1 LLQAG
6 SELDSGERVTKNQIF
21 TVGHSTHSLE
31 VFASLLRLH
40 GIEAIADVRSSP
52 YSKRLPQF
60 SREQLFES
68 LCAIK
73 VRYVYLGELL
83 GARRSEAS
91 CFVGDQANYSKISQL
106 PNFIDGLDRLEAGAR
121 KMRIALMCAEKDP
134 LTCHRTILVSRHL
147 QLRGLDI
154 FHVLDNGELEPHPDA
169 EHRLMLE
176 EGFTPGQLDMFGNP
190 DGGDTLLFAY
200 EKRGNK
206 IAYRRGD
213 SDEHH
218 D

>member
-1 LLQAG
+1 M
-6 SELDSGERVTKNQIF
+6 TKNQLF
-21 TVGHSTHSLE
+21 TIGHSTHSIE
-31 VFASLLRLH
+31 EFVALLILH

-60 SREQLFES
+60 SRENLTVS
-68 LCAIK
+68 LRSNK
-73 VRYVYLGELL
+73 VRYVYLGEAL
-83 GARRSEAS
+83 GARRTEAS
-91 CFVGDQANYSKISQL
+91 CFVGDQARYSKIAQL
-106 PNFIDGLDRLEAGAR
+106 PAFLEGLDRIVQGAG

-134 LTCHRTILVSRHL
+134 LTCHRTILISRHL
-147 QLRGLDI
+147 LLRGLTI
-154 FHVLDNGELEPHPDA
+154 SHVLDNGELEPHDDA

-176 EGFTPGQLDMFGNP
+176 EGFSPGQLDMFGNP
-190 DGGDTLLFAY
+190 DGGDALLFAY

-213 SDEHH
+213 SDEYQ

>member
-1 LLQAG
+1 ML
-6 SELDSGERVTKNQIF
+6 S
-21 TVGHSTHSLE
+21 
-31 VFASLLRLH
+31 LH

-52 YSKRLPQF
+52 YCKRLPQF
-60 SREQLFES
+60 SREPLIES
-68 LCAIK
+68 LRAFK
-73 VRYVYLGELL
+73 VRYVYLGEQL
-83 GARRSEAS
+83 GARRSEAA
-91 CFVGDQANYSKISQL
+91 CYIGDQANYDRVSQL
-106 PNFIDGLDRLEAGAR
+106 PGFVEGLDRLEAGAG

-147 QLRGLDI
+147 QLRGLEI
-154 FHVLDNGELEPHPDA
+154 VHVLDNGELEPHGAA

-190 DGGDTLLFAY
+190 DGGDALLFAY
-200 EKRGNK
+200 EKRGKK

-213 SDEHH
+213 TDEHP

>member
-1 LLQAG
+1 M
-6 SELDSGERVTKNQIF
+6 RNQLF
-21 TVGHSTHSLE
+21 TIGHSTHSLE
-31 VFASLLRLH
+31 VFASLLSSH

-60 SREQLFES
+60 SQEQLTKS
-68 LCAIK
+68 LRAIK
-73 VRYVYLGELL
+73 VRYVFLGDLL

-91 CFVGDQANYSKISQL
+91 CFVGDLAQYSKISQL
-106 PNFIDGLDRLEAGAR
+106 PGFLAGLDRIVEGAN

-154 FHVLDNGELEPHPDA
+154 FHVLDDGKLEPHIDA
-169 EHRLMLE
+169 ENRLMLE

-190 DGGDTLLFAY
+190 DGGDALLFAY

-213 SDEHH
+213 SDE

>member
-1 LLQAG
+1 MI
-6 SELDSGERVTKNQIF
+6 KNQVF
-21 TVGHSTHSLE
+21 TIGHSTHSIE
-31 VFASLLRLH
+31 AFFSLLTLH

-60 SREQLFES
+60 SREQLSES
-68 LCAIK
+68 LRSIK
-73 VRYVYLGELL
+73 VRYVFLGEPL

-91 CFVGDQANYSKISQL
+91 CFVGDQAQYSKIAQL
-106 PNFIDGLDRLEAGAR
+106 PGFVEGLDRIVEGAR

-154 FHVLDNGELEPHPDA
+154 FHVLDDGQLEPHSEA
-169 EHRLMLE
+169 ENRLMLE

-190 DGGDTLLFAY
+190 DGGDALLFAY

-213 SDEHH
+213 SDEP
-218 D
+218 DD